1 MRICDINP
9 FIRYANMNDFAPANE
24 FVYSYDS
31 RLFYIIEG
39 KCEVTIEDTNYTAK
53 EDTLMLWHSGTKYR
67 FNMYDNIK
75 MIILNFDY
83 TQMRNIKAD
92 SISPVKAI
100 EFDKNL
106 LTELV
111 YFEDCDVFNRPLLI
125 ENMHKIKNQLVK
137 LVEKF
142 NTVGL
147 YKNEACSAILKE
159 VLTKTASVSSYSE
172 TKALSKVDTVLE
184 YLANNYD
191 KDISNADLGSLIGYH
206 SHYINRLMLKHTG
219 ITLRQQLINIRLDV
233 AKEMLT
239 QTNTPI
245 YEIAEKCGF
254 KNTAYFS
261 NHFKAKIGI
270 SPKEY
275 RIKYEHLL

>member
-1 MRICDINP
+1 MKICDINP
-9 FIRYANMNDFAPANE
+9 FIRYANMNDFSPANE

-39 KCEVTIEDTNYTAK
+39 ECEITIEDTDYTAK
-53 EDTLMLWHSGTKYR
+53 EDTLMLWHAGTKYC
-67 FNMYDNIK
+67 FKTYEDVK

-83 TQMRNIKAD
+83 TQMRNIKSD
-92 SISPVKAI
+92 SISPIKAI
-100 EFDKNL
+100 DFDKNL
-106 LTELV
+106 VTELIH
-111 YFEDCDVFNRPLLI
+111 FEDCEGFNRPLVI
-125 ENMHKIKNQLVK
+125 ENMHSIKKHLVK

-147 YKNEACSAILKE
+147 YHGEACSAILKE
-159 VLTKTASVSSYSE
+159 VLTKTASVSSYSKTE
-172 TKALSKVDTVLE
+172 VLNKVDTVLE
-184 YLANNYD
+184 YLMENFD
-191 KDISNADLGSLIGYH
+191 KEITNSDLGELTGYH

-219 ITLRQQLINIRLDV
+219 ITLRQQLINIRMDA

-239 QTNTPI
+239 QTDIPI

-261 NHFKAKIGI
+261 NHFKDKIGL
-270 SPKEY
+270 SPSKY
-275 RIKYEHLL
+275 RGKYMNLI